1 MYKHVI
7 QPPKLKMLA
16 MPLHVHGVPITLLTI
31 SVRVGAKNLTL
42 K

>member
-7 QPPKLKMLA
+7 HPQVKNVGYAP
-16 MPLHVHGVPITLLTI
+16 HVHEVPITLLT
-31 SVRVGAKNLTL
+31 RVGAKNLTL

>member
-16 MPLHVHGVPITLLTI
+16 MPLHVHGVPIYSI
-31 SVRVGAKNLTL
+31 DY
-42 K
+42 